1 MVQRP
6 LKPDRPAELSV
17 HILPSAATMTGVCTT
32 LIGLVKVVER
42 RIGPSHVDEYV
53 GLVSLLFVVS
63 AIASYISLRYAG
75 GERASVRFERIADVC
90 FMIGLLGL
98 ALIALLFA
106 YEAI

>member
-1 MVQRP
+1 MRGNGE
-6 LKPDRPAELSV
+6 DRELSV

-32 LIGLVKVVER
+32 LIGLVKVVEAH
-42 RIGPSHVDEYV
+42 IGPSHVDEYV

-63 AIASYISLRYAG
+63 AITSYISLRYAG
-75 GERASVRFERIADVC
+75 SRRASLRFERVADMC

-98 ALIALLFA
+98 AIIALLFA